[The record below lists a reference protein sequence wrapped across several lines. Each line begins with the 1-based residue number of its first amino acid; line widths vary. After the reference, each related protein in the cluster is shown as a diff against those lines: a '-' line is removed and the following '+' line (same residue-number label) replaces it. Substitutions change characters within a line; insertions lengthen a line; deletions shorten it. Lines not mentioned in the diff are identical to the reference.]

1 MDFNSQIAVIQNKLP
16 ELQEALSS
24 EDFYYYPNIKNEE
37 LCITLIIHQQKSFP
51 YKFYIYND
59 ARYNVSNPETPDDI
73 ISEVDKW
80 LLTFDTVKNRQ
91 QKRNEI
97 IKLELIEAVWHPNRF
112 HIFTGLDVID
122 KF

>member
-16 ELQEALSS
+16 ELQEALTS
-24 EDFYYYPNIKNEE
+24 ENFYYYPNFKNEE
-37 LCITLIIHQQKSFP
+37 LCITLIIHQQKSRP

-59 ARYNVSNPETPDDI
+59 ARYTVSNPETPDDI
-73 ISEVDKW
+73 ISELDKW

-97 IKLELIEAVWHPNRF
+97 IKLELIETAWHPNRF
-112 HIFTGLDVID
+112 SAFSA
-122 KF
+122 

>member
-1 MDFNSQIAVIQNKLP
+1 MDLDFNSQITLIQNKLP
-16 ELQEALSS
+16 ELQNALLSV
-24 EDFYYYPNIKNEE
+24 DFYYYPNVKNEE
-37 LCITLIIHQQKSFP
+37 LCITLIIHQQKSLP

-59 ARYNVSNPETPDDI
+59 TRYNVSNPETPDDI

-97 IKLELIEAVWHPNRF
+97 IKLELIAKVWHPKYF
-112 HIFTGLDVID
+112 D
-122 KF
+122 KFKEDD